1 MSELAE
7 PLLDPANATGGTKR
21 VLLLTPFPF
30 KGGERYNV
38 NVDATIS
45 RHSGAKTKSGV
56 FFPTGLAY
64 ISSVLKQD
72 GFDVQLADAIPQDY
86 QTDAVLELARQ
97 SDILVMPVASTRY
110 SDTTEF
116 LKSQKA
122 KIRIGISNFASL
134 FADKLLNED
143 ICDII
148 VHGEVEYTCLEVAK
162 AYRSTGEPDLSGIC
176 GISYL
181 DEGRVRQTPAR
192 ALTKDLDSIPFPDRE
207 GMDHS
212 VYTDVAFLGSPTAYV
227 LTARGC
233 PFKCTFCSTH
243 LTYNYAAYYRSPENV
258 VAEVEEV
265 VGKHG
270 VKNIYFIDD
279 TFTLKPRRI
288 EKICDLLIEREL
300 NKTIQW
306 ACLGRLDIINDTV
319 LQKMKEAGCI
329 EIRFGVESG
338 NDRIL
343 EIIKK
348 NLTVAQIERGVSL
361 MKKHG
366 IRYTLFFMLGN
377 PGETQKTVRDT
388 IRFAKKLNPLFAS
401 FNIATPLPGSPL
413 YDENKDQFEFSDIET
428 FNTVS
433 SNYTLCELTPEELRR
448 ELKFAYYSYYLRPSF
463 CLKLLSELSKRPRET
478 FSTIRFLLAQAR
490 AVLS

>member
-1 MSELAE
+1 LIEQVES
-7 PLLDPANATGGTKR
+7 LLERESTTGGNKKI
-21 VLLLTPFPF
+21 LLLTPFPYS
-30 KGGERYNV
+30 GGERYNV

-72 GFDVQLADAIPQDY
+72 GFDVQLVDAIPQDY
-86 QTDAVLELARQ
+86 QTDTVLDLAGK
-97 SDILVMPVASTRY
+97 SDIIIMPVASTRY
-110 SDTTEF
+110 TDTTEF
-116 LKSQKA
+116 LKNQQHKV
-122 KIRIGISNFASL
+122 RIGISNFASL
-134 FADKLLNED
+134 FAEKLLNEA

-148 VHGEVEYTCLEVAK
+148 VHGEVEYTCLEIAQ
-162 AYRSTGEPDLSGIC
+162 AYRVTDTPDLSRIQ

-181 DEGRVRQTPAR
+181 DGGQAQKNPAR
-192 ALTKDLDSIPFPDRE
+192 ALTADLDSIPFPDRD
-207 GMDHS
+207 GMNHS

-233 PFKCTFCSTH
+233 PFRCTFCSTH
-243 LTYNYAAYYRSPENV
+243 LTYNHAAYYRSPENV

-265 VGKHG
+265 VNLHG

-288 EKICDLLIEREL
+288 EQICDLLIERGL
-300 NKTIQW
+300 NKTLRW
-306 ACLGRLDIINDTV
+306 ACLGRLDIINDKI
-319 LQKMKEAGCI
+319 LKKMKQAGCI

-343 EIIKK
+343 EIVKK
-348 NLTVAQIERGVSL
+348 NLTVAQIERGVGL

-377 PGETQKTVRDT
+377 PGETKETVRDT

-413 YDENKDQFEFSDIET
+413 YDENKDQFEFSDIST
-428 FNTVS
+428 FNTMS
-433 SNYTLCELTPEELRR
+433 SNYTLCELTPKQLRR
-448 ELKFAYYSYYLRPSF
+448 ELKYAYYSYYLRPSF
-463 CLKLLSELSKRPRET
+463 AFKLLSEITKRPKET
-478 FSTIRFLLAQAR
+478 FSTLNFLYTQAQS
-490 AVLS
+490 VLS